1 MDGAAGQTGDAT
13 TNGGENVRESI
24 PSLRKMKRVLAK
36 IAKENNL
43 ELDVTG
49 NKGYYIQIDGVDRWV
64 NGYHDVCVELHA
76 PTGKM
81 FNGEVTSY
89 VCEIDITWEDE
100 NFDNILHQA
109 YYDIWGMVVAEDDA
123 TLLCVLEDDPEY
135 LADMKRVE
143 A

>member
-1 MDGAAGQTGDAT
+1 M
-13 TNGGENVRESI
+13 RESI

-49 NKGYYIQIDGVDRWV
+49 DKGYYMQIDGVDRWV
-64 NGYHDVCVELHA
+64 NGYYDVCVEIHA
-76 PTGKM
+76 PPGKM

-89 VCEIDITWEDE
+89 VCEIDIAWEDE
-100 NFDNILHQA
+100 NFDNILHLA
-109 YYDIWGMVVAEDDA
+109 YYNIWCMVVAEDDA
-123 TLLCVLEDDPEY
+123 TLFCDLEDDPEQVGEEQ
-135 LADMKRVE
+135 VE